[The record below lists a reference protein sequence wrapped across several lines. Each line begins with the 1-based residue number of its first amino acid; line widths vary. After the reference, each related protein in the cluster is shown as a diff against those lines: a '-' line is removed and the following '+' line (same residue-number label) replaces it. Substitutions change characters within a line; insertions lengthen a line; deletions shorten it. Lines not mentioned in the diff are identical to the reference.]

1 MRDMVRLAVI
11 GCGGRAGRLVQ
22 EVAELDQAVE
32 LVGVLDPD
40 EDGVRSRLPERFA
53 GAPFYG
59 SVGELHRGARP
70 TALLVGTRCHLHTEY
85 AIEAVDL
92 DLPLF
97 LEKPVS
103 ISMEQARRLEAAY
116 AGRYERAVVSFPLRV
131 SSLAEMIAG
140 RIRAGAVGSPEHI
153 AATNYVSYGTVYW
166 EQGYRDYTITGGL
179 FLQKATHDFDYLAM
193 LMGSPIVQVAAMGNY
208 GRVFGGDK
216 PPGLRCSACDE
227 TATCP
232 ESPENRRRNGLRTAD
247 DHLCLFS
254 SDTRTGE
261 GTNEDC
267 STAMLR
273 FASGAHGTYTQVFF
287 TRRDAHRR
295 GAVVS
300 GYQGTIEFDWYT
312 SDYREVRHHD
322 RFSEQGHLDEGEH
335 GHHGGDANLIGD
347 FLALARDGTPP
358 RADLAC
364 GLRSVYTSLAARESA
379 ATGRFVD
386 VRQLGAA

>member
-1 MRDMVRLAVI
+1 MTDTVRLAVI

-22 EVAELDQAVE
+22 EVAELDSAVE

-53 GAPFYG
+53 GAPFYD
-59 SVGELHRGARP
+59 SVGALNRGARP

-85 AIEAVDL
+85 AIEVADL

-97 LEKPVS
+97 VEKPVS
-103 ISMEQARRLEAAY
+103 ISMEQAQRLEAAY
-116 AGRYERAVVSFPLRV
+116 AGRYERVVVSFPLRV
-131 SSLAEMIAG
+131 SSLTELIAG
-140 RIRAGAVGSPEHI
+140 RIRSGVVGSPEHI
-153 AATNYVSYGTVYW
+153 SATNYVSYGTVYW
-166 EQGYRDYTITGGL
+166 EQGYRNFTITGGL
-179 FLQKATHDFDYLAM
+179 FLQKATHDFDYIAM

-232 ESPENRRRNGLRTAD
+232 ESPQNRRRNGLRTAD

-254 SDTRTGE
+254 SDTRTEE

-267 STAMLR
+267 STALMR

-287 TRRDAHRR
+287 TKRDAHRR

-300 GYQGTIEFDWYT
+300 GYPGTIEFDFYR
-312 SDYREVRHHD
+312 SDYREVRHQDCFTEHG
-322 RFSEQGHLDEGEH
+322 QLDAGEG
-335 GHHGGDANLIGD
+335 GHHGGDANLLGD
-347 FLALARDGTPP
+347 FFALARDGTPP
-358 RADLAC
+358 RADLRC
-364 GLRSVYTSLAARESA
+364 GLMSVYTSLAAKESA
-379 ATGRFVD
+379 ATGRFTD
-386 VRQLGAA
+386 VRQIGAP

>member
-1 MRDMVRLAVI
+1 MSDTVRLAVI

-22 EVAELDQAVE
+22 QIAEFDQVVE

-40 EDGVRSRLPERFA
+40 QDGVRSRLPERFA
-53 GAPFYG
+53 DAPFYG

-70 TALLVGTRCHLHTEY
+70 TAVLVGTRCHLHTEY

-116 AGRYERAVVSFPLRV
+116 AGRYERVVVSFPLRV
-131 SSLAEMIAG
+131 SSIAELIAG
-140 RIRAGAVGSPEHI
+140 RIRAGAVGTPEHI

-216 PPGLRCSACDE
+216 PPGLRCSECDE
-227 TATCP
+227 TATCQ

-254 SDTRTGE
+254 SDTRTDE
-261 GTNEDC
+261 GTNEGLLDR
-267 STAMLR
+267 AAAVRLR
-273 FASGAHGTYTQVFF
+273 RARHLHAGVLHAPRRAPARRRRLRLPGDDRVRLVHLGLPGGAPPRPLQRAGPP
-287 TRRDAHRR
+287 RR
-295 GAVVS
+295 G
-300 GYQGTIEFDWYT
+300 
-312 SDYREVRHHD
+312 
-322 RFSEQGHLDEGEH
+322 
-335 GHHGGDANLIGD
+335 
-347 FLALARDGTPP
+347 
-358 RADLAC
+358 
-364 GLRSVYTSLAARESA
+364 
-379 ATGRFVD
+379 
-386 VRQLGAA
+386 

>member
-1 MRDMVRLAVI
+1 MIRLGVI
-11 GCGGRAGRLVQ
+11 GCGGRAGALMHQ
-22 EVAELDQAVE
+22 VAEIDPAVE

-40 EDGVRSRLPERFA
+40 VERVRSRLPARFS
-53 GAPFYG
+53 GVPFYD
-59 SVGELHRGARP
+59 SVGALTRGARP
-70 TALLVGTRCHLHTEY
+70 TALLVGTRCNLHTEY
-85 AIEAVDL
+85 AIQVRDL

-103 ISMEQARRLEAAY
+103 ISMQQARRLEAAY
-116 AGRYERAVVSFPLRV
+116 AGRYERVVVSFPLRV
-131 SSLAEMIAG
+131 SSLTELISE
-140 RIRAGAVGSPEHI
+140 RIRSGSLGSPEHI

-166 EQGYRDYTITGGL
+166 EQGYRDFTITQGL
-179 FLQKATHDFDYLAM
+179 FLQKATHDFDYIAM
-193 LMGSPIVQVAAMGNY
+193 LMGSPIVQVAAMGTY
-208 GRVFGGDK
+208 GHVFGGDK

-232 ESPENRRRNGLRTAD
+232 ESPENRRRNGLGTAD

-254 SDTRTGE
+254 SDTRTDA

-267 STAMLR
+267 STALMR

-322 RFSEQGHLDEGEH
+322 RFSEQGHLDEGEG

-358 RADLAC
+358 RADLRC
-364 GLRSVYTSLAARESA
+364 GLASVYTSLAARESA

-386 VRQLGAA
+386 VRQLGAP